1 MALTVQQA
9 EREAGWR
16 WGGLFARGFAR
27 HQQAQRLAF
36 EVGTKRFGTI
46 KIRGQGT
53 SWEGAFENA
62 SSLTNAGRP
71 AKGRPVK
78 QAASP
83 TGASRR

>member
-71 AKGRPVK
+71 AGGRLAK

-83 TGASRR
+83 AGASRR